1 MDYKDKPTG
10 TDGNPYIWL
19 RYTTQFTTGGRT
31 HSIEMGI
38 PVPVGASAE
47 MREQLIREAESGM
60 EQLTRH
66 VENRVTQ
73 MLQRNAR
80 PHEPATGG
88 YKGPVPASQPP
99 PPLYVSSGA
108 NPSVSPPG
116 RSQNVVTPLAGTLSG
131 GQVTRQAE
139 SQAAPRETSQAQ
151 QAPQPAVPPTRQTVG
166 ANMPSTPGI
175 PGDASGN
182 MKLGQFM
189 QFIRETWGLTPKQA
203 MDLLNVKSLN
213 GLNYREVLRQLQ
225 PLVEQ
230 QASNAPAS
238 DQKPPVTG
246 QSRPVEKPSSPGAP
260 APASP
265 AHAPVGARELKRA
278 PQASLMAPTIPPNQK
293 AGVTDQNSG
302 SMMPALPASSS
313 PSPAGSTAS
322 ATSVPGA
329 SKPASTPKPP
339 AGDRGDNARATASPE
354 PAPQSSPTPPKAPVI
369 PIRMVRDETRKYKFD
384 EEEDGDEGDELRIE
398 EEDDDNEQKLAMARI
413 KLDELK
419 EVRGASAAN
428 PARLAV
434 LHNVLNSQ
442 IDDEQLQRLIQAAWG
457 ATTVKKL
464 KVDQVEALISWAKED
479 YFVEEVEAVLGLIDE
494 EESYARSDW

>member
-1 MDYKDKPTG
+1 MDYKDRPTG

-66 VENRVTQ
+66 VESRVAQ

-80 PHEPATGG
+80 THEPATGG
-88 YKGPVPASQPP
+88 YRGPIPASQQ
-99 PPLYVSSGA
+99 
-108 NPSVSPPG
+108 PSPTHVNGGTASPVSPAG
-116 RSQNVVTPLAGTLSG
+116 RPQNVAP
-131 GQVTRQAE
+131 QAE
-139 SQAAPRETSQAQ
+139 SQATSRETPQAS
-151 QAPQPAVPPTRQTVG
+151 QAPQPAIPPTRQTVG

-230 QASNAPAS
+230 QGNNAQASN
-238 DQKPPVTG
+238 QKPPLPG
-246 QSRPVEKPSSPGAP
+246 QSRPVEKPSNPGV
-260 APASP
+260 PASSS
-265 AHAPVGARELKRA
+265 AR
-278 PQASLMAPTIPPNQK
+278 P
-293 AGVTDQNSG
+293 
-302 SMMPALPASSS
+302 SS
-313 PSPAGSTAS
+313 PSPARSAAS
-322 ATSVPGA
+322 AAPVPGA
-329 SKPASTPKPP
+329 SKPASPPKPP
-339 AGDRGDNARATASPE
+339 AGERGDNAQATVRPV
-354 PAPQSSPTPPKAPVI
+354 PVPQSPAAPAKAPIV
-369 PIRMVRDETRKYKFD
+369 PIHMARDETRKYKFD
-384 EEEDGDEGDELRIE
+384 EEEDEDEEGELRIA
-398 EEDDDNEQKLAMARI
+398 EDDDNDQKIAMARI

-419 EVRGASAAN
+419 EVRGASTAN
-428 PARLAV
+428 PARLSV
-434 LHNVLNSQ
+434 LHNVVNSQ
-442 IDDEQLQRLIQAAWG
+442 IDDEQIQRLIQAAWG
-457 ATTVKKL
+457 ATSVKKL

-479 YFVEEVEAVLGLIDE
+479 YFVEEVEAVLALIDE
-494 EESYARSDW
+494 EKSYARSDW